1 MEPEGDEAVC
11 LGGRRVTTLDQA
23 RGDICMEAPWK
34 KVGRS
39 CGGKEGQH
47 PERGKAGAEL
57 STCWCG
63 RSRRPRSASAL
74 VAGAEVGSSLGQ
86 GAGAWGLDLRAADG
100 EVFQQLPGSAVCG

>member
-86 GAGAWGLDLRAADG
+86 GAGGWGSDLSAADG